1 MSSFERSLR
10 NMRLYVI
17 RGFKP
22 FDASQA
28 RIMANKSIGK
38 FVAIG
43 ILNGK
48 NLCVALDFFNI
59 IL

>member
-43 ILNGK
+43 ILNSK